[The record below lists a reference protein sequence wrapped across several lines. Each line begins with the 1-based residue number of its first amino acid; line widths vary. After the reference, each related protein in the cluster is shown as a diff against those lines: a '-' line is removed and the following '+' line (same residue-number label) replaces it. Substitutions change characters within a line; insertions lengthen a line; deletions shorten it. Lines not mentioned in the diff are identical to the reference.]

1 MTKRFGLFTGMGVAL
16 LIGASSLSA
25 EAMPGTEG
33 SSTTPPHRD
42 AELGKVALTVEAE
55 DDTLACTKSR
65 KRLFVDGEGWIVRR
79 VTTCR

>member
-1 MTKRFGLFTGMGVAL
+1 MTKRFRLLTAMSIAL
-16 LIGASSLSA
+16 TVGASSFSA

-33 SSTTPPHRD
+33 SSTTAPHRD

-55 DDTLACTKSR
+55 DETLACTKSR

>member
-1 MTKRFGLFTGMGVAL
+1 MTKRFGLFTAMGVAL
-16 LIGASSLSA
+16 FVGMSSFSA

-33 SSTTPPHRD
+33 SSTTTPHRD

>member
-1 MTKRFGLFTGMGVAL
+1 MTKRFGLFNVMGVAL
-16 LIGASSLSA
+16 LIGASSFSA

-33 SSTTPPHRD
+33 SSTTTPHRD
-42 AELGKVALTVEAE
+42 AEVGKVALTVEAE
-55 DDTLACTKSR
+55 DDALACTKSR